1 MHDNDRQ
8 INIELNKSGLHF
20 FFGWVFYKNL
30 IMAVLGTALA
40 KELLG
45 FDDANKA
52 FRPWWDTTQDFL
64 MYGMVVLGMNALFL
78 PIIERERTLPNYL
91 FT

>member
-1 MHDNDRQ
+1 
-8 INIELNKSGLHF
+8 
-20 FFGWVFYKNL
+20 
-30 IMAVLGTALA
+30 MAVLGTALA

-64 MYGMVVLGMNALFL
+64 MYGMVVLGTQVRSNYSFIN
-78 PIIERERTLPNYL
+78 IINIIVDLII
-91 FT
+91 

>member
-1 MHDNDRQ
+1 
-8 INIELNKSGLHF
+8 
-20 FFGWVFYKNL
+20 
-30 IMAVLGTALA
+30 MAVLGTALA

-64 MYGMVVLGMNALFL
+64 MYGMVVLGMNALLKNVSRLHRKRKNINIEIPFRTIYL
-78 PIIERERTLPNYL
+78 HNPIT
-91 FT
+91 FFQD

>member
-1 MHDNDRQ
+1 
-8 INIELNKSGLHF
+8 
-20 FFGWVFYKNL
+20 
-30 IMAVLGTALA
+30 MAVLGTALA

-64 MYGMVVLGMNALFL
+64 MYGMVVLGMNALFKNVSRL
-78 PIIERERTLPNYL
+78 HRKRKNTFANYL
-91 FT
+91 FTQSNYLFQD

>member
-1 MHDNDRQ
+1 
-8 INIELNKSGLHF
+8 
-20 FFGWVFYKNL
+20 
-30 IMAVLGTALA
+30 MAVLGTALA

-64 MYGMVVLGMNALFL
+64 MYGMVVLGTPLLMIFFIDINLKKNQDSIYYFYSNNL
-78 PIIERERTLPNYL
+78 NTN
-91 FT
+91 F

>member
-1 MHDNDRQ
+1 
-8 INIELNKSGLHF
+8 
-20 FFGWVFYKNL
+20 
-30 IMAVLGTALA
+30 MAVLGTALA

-64 MYGMVVLGMNALFL
+64 MYGMVVLGSYVRLNISCLNMIN
-78 PIIERERTLPNYL
+78 ITLLSRVFIHSINL
-91 FT
+91 CL

>member
-1 MHDNDRQ
+1 
-8 INIELNKSGLHF
+8 
-20 FFGWVFYKNL
+20 
-30 IMAVLGTALA
+30 MAVLGTALA

-64 MYGMVVLGMNALFL
+64 MYGMVVLGTSRLMKISLLISSYQNQDA
-78 PIIERERTLPNYL
+78 
-91 FT
+91 

>member
-1 MHDNDRQ
+1 
-8 INIELNKSGLHF
+8 
-20 FFGWVFYKNL
+20 
-30 IMAVLGTALA
+30 MAVLGTALA

-64 MYGMVVLGMNALFL
+64 MYGMVVLGTQVWSNISFINMIN
-78 PIIERERTLPNYL
+78 IIKIII
-91 FT
+91 

>member
-1 MHDNDRQ
+1 
-8 INIELNKSGLHF
+8 
-20 FFGWVFYKNL
+20 
-30 IMAVLGTALA
+30 MAVLGTALA

-64 MYGMVVLGMNALFL
+64 MYGMVVLGTPLLMNFFIDFKLKTVVVRIKRLLIDKSDFFKIRIL
-78 PIIERERTLPNYL
+78 YII
-91 FT
+91 FIQII

>member
-1 MHDNDRQ
+1 
-8 INIELNKSGLHF
+8 
-20 FFGWVFYKNL
+20 
-30 IMAVLGTALA
+30 MAVLGTALA

-64 MYGMVVLGMNALFL
+64 MYGMVVLGTYIRLNISCFIM
-78 PIIERERTLPNYL
+78 II
-91 FT
+91 

>member
-1 MHDNDRQ
+1 
-8 INIELNKSGLHF
+8 
-20 FFGWVFYKNL
+20 
-30 IMAVLGTALA
+30 MAVLGTALA

-64 MYGMVVLGMNALFL
+64 MYGMVVLGTHNRLDISCLYMINKNKMLSVFYMTVIHL
-78 PIIERERTLPNYL
+78 CL
-91 FT
+91 

>member
-1 MHDNDRQ
+1 
-8 INIELNKSGLHF
+8 
-20 FFGWVFYKNL
+20 
-30 IMAVLGTALA
+30 MAVLGTALA

-64 MYGMVVLGMNALFL
+64 MYRMVVLGTYIRLNISCFNMINIKSHDMMFSRVFYEFNSFCLF
-78 PIIERERTLPNYL
+78 RTDCCPGGYD
-91 FT
+91 

>member
-1 MHDNDRQ
+1 
-8 INIELNKSGLHF
+8 
-20 FFGWVFYKNL
+20 
-30 IMAVLGTALA
+30 MAVLGTALA

-64 MYGMVVLGMNALFL
+64 MYGMVVLGTQV
-78 PIIERERTLPNYL
+78 RSNYS
-91 FT
+91 FINMIVC

>member
-1 MHDNDRQ
+1 MDYFNA
-8 INIELNKSGLHF
+8 
-20 FFGWVFYKNL
+20 YKNL

-64 MYGMVVLGMNALFL
+64 MYGMVVLGTYIRLNISCFIM
-78 PIIERERTLPNYL
+78 II
-91 FT
+91 

>member
-1 MHDNDRQ
+1 
-8 INIELNKSGLHF
+8 
-20 FFGWVFYKNL
+20 
-30 IMAVLGTALA
+30 MAVLGTALA

-64 MYGMVVLGMNALFL
+64 MYGMVVLGIPLLMKTSLLISILRKIRMLNNIFV
-78 PIIERERTLPNYL
+78 
-91 FT
+91 